1 MASDDRDGSESGRP
15 PGGRRRRPPATIEGT
30 ASEIASEPVAKP
42 TPEPAPEPPQAGTE
56 TAAPPDAAPEPAHA
70 ETPPGAQAE
79 RPVEQTW
86 LPIGE
91 PRALLAGGLAGA
103 AVSVVIV
110 LVLWLAGAFAPR
122 DESAALAG
130 KVAALEAQVRD
141 LAARRTPAVDAKTV
155 DDLRARVDV
164 IDAGLRRV
172 DDRLARAESTLAT
185 PRSAPTEPAVLERL
199 GAAES
204 MQRALNAT
212 IGDLRQRIDE
222 LAATARDAKT
232 RADAA
237 SEAAA
242 KASAPDAALRGE
254 AEALAGRVT
263 ALEHAERA
271 TDQRAAAQDRAVR
284 LAVVADALRA
294 AVERAAPFSTEFA
307 AAKAL
312 GADAATL
319 APLDAVAATGV
330 ASAETLAR
338 DLDKLTPA
346 MLAAA
351 SPPSHDGSILDRLQA
366 NAERLVRVHPVGETP
381 GDDPAAGLA
390 RAAAKAHRGD
400 IAGALAE
407 VERLPPAAKAPAA
420 DWIKAAQARVAA
432 IDAARKL
439 VATSLAAL
447 GKPSP

>member
-1 MASDDRDGSESGRP
+1 
-15 PGGRRRRPPATIEGT
+15 
-30 ASEIASEPVAKP
+30 V
-42 TPEPAPEPPQAGTE
+42 
-56 TAAPPDAAPEPAHA
+56 
-70 ETPPGAQAE
+70 
-79 RPVEQTW
+79 
-86 LPIGE
+86 
-91 PRALLAGGLAGA
+91 AGGLAGVGA
-103 AVSVVIV
+103 SVVI
-110 LVLWLAGAFAPR
+110 LVALWLFGAFAPR
-122 DESAALAG
+122 DDSAALAA
-130 KVAALEAQVRD
+130 KVAALDTQVRD
-141 LAARRTPAVDAKTV
+141 LAARRAPAVDAKTV
-155 DDLRARVDV
+155 EDMRARIDV

-263 ALEHAERA
+263 ALEQAERT

-294 AVERAAPFSTEFA
+294 AVERAAPFATELA

-366 NAERLVRVHPVGETP
+366 NAERLVRIHPVGETP

-407 VERLPPAAKAPAA
+407 VERLPPAAKASAA

-439 VATSLAAL
+439 LATSLAAL

>member
-15 PGGRRRRPPATIEGT
+15 PGGRRRRPPPTIEGT

-222 LAATARDAKT
+222 LAATARDAKA

-242 KASAPDAALRGE
+242 KASAPDAALRSE

-263 ALEHAERA
+263 ALEHAERT

-294 AVERAAPFSTEFA
+294 AVERTAPFATELA

-312 GADAATL
+312 GADAAAL
-319 APLDAVAATGV
+319 APLDAVAAAGV

-366 NAERLVRVHPVGETP
+366 NAERLVRIHPVGETP

-400 IAGALAE
+400 IGGALAE
-407 VERLPPAAKAPAA
+407 VERLPPAAEAPAA